1 MQDLY
6 TILGVERN
14 ASQQDVKKAYR
25 RLAMEHHPDRNVSDP
40 TAEEKFKSVSE
51 AYSVL
56 KDETLRRK
64 YDIEFMD
71 RQHRHHSSFNSAFSG
86 FQSSH
91 ASWEEMFGTADSRFN
106 SNRAH
111 IIKTHIDVTLEDI
124 YRSIRK
130 SFILDGQHIE
140 FRLPETSRP
149 GQVIPIQL
157 PQGQQLHITIN
168 LIPHNIFSIKGDD
181 LCCRIDIPIKLAITG
196 GHMTVPTLDG
206 SIGLKIPPS
215 TSSHTKLRVRS
226 AGLQLSSSGRS
237 SIIYE
242 VRIDMKTLS
251 DELRQF
257 TLTT

>member
-6 TILGVERN
+6 TVLGVERN
-14 ASQQDVKKAYR
+14 ASQQDIKKAYR

-56 KDETLRRK
+56 KDETLRRE
-64 YDIEFMD
+64 YDIEFID
-71 RQHRHHSSFNSAFSG
+71 RQQHRHSNFNSGVSG

-91 ASWEEMFGTADSRFN
+91 ASWEEMFGSASSKFN
-106 SNRAH
+106 PNRAH
-111 IIKTHIDVTLEDI
+111 IIKAHIDVTLEDI

-149 GQVIPIQL
+149 GQVIPIKLSQS
-157 PQGQQLHITIN
+157 QQLHITIN
-168 LIPHNIFSIKGDD
+168 LIPHNTFSIKGDD
-181 LCCRIDIPIKLAITG
+181 LCCRIDVPIKLAITG

-215 TSSHTKLRVRS
+215 TSSHTKLRVRNT
-226 AGLQLSSSGRS
+226 GLQLSSHERS

-251 DELRQF
+251 EELRQSA
-257 TLTT
+257 LTT

>member
-6 TILGVERN
+6 TVLGVERN
-14 ASQQDVKKAYR
+14 ASQHDIKKAYR
-25 RLAMEHHPDRNVSDP
+25 RLAMESHPDRNNDP
-40 TAEEKFKSVSE
+40 AAEETFKKASE
-51 AYSVL
+51 AYS
-56 KDETLRRK
+56 TLGNEASRRQ
-64 YDIEFMD
+64 YDIEFID
-71 RQHRHHSSFNSAFSG
+71 HQRHRHPDFSDTFSG
-86 FQSSH
+86 FQSSNP
-91 ASWEEMFGTADSRFN
+91 SWEEMFGSANSRLN
-106 SNRAH
+106 PDPPRIIRA
-111 IIKTHIDVTLEDI
+111 HIDVTLEDI
-124 YRSIRK
+124 YRSIRR

-168 LIPHNIFSIKGDD
+168 LIPHNTFSIKGDD
-181 LCCRIDIPIKLAITG
+181 LYCRIDVPIKLAITG
-196 GHMTVPTLDG
+196 GHMTVSTLDG
-206 SIGLKIPPS
+206 TIGLKIPPS
-215 TSSHTKLRVRS
+215 TSSHTKLRVRN
-226 AGLQLSSSGRS
+226 AGLQLRTTGRS